1 MSDQVEDTLFFFTLS
16 LLKWKLQHFREYV
29 SLFSSSMHSLNFF
42 RNELLVG
49 KELINRR
56 VYEPTGTAQR
66 KDIMLHYER
75 LDNVSLPGR
84 KQAKFW

>member
-1 MSDQVEDTLFFFTLS
+1 
-16 LLKWKLQHFREYV
+16 
-29 SLFSSSMHSLNFF
+29 MHSLNFF

-56 VYEPTGTAQR
+56 VYELTGTAQR